1 MLCFCIAQSIII
13 IIVANMITSITVKK
27 VQGENWQ
34 LCKNSIE
41 VMFWF
46 RKYVSLP
53 TTVKLILKCLVLT
66 TDHRLTELLLM
77 NIMWTADI
85 RIKWRCDHRSCHC
98 DLSNRKVS
106 LENVF
111 GASTGFEPMAS
122 ALALQCSTNW
132 AMKTHMLG
140 AGQFVEFIVPMK
152 GMKHMN
158 MYLWRK
164 WIIWILCE
172 LPTYEWNEDV
182 IIAVVIFICDIHM
195 FHSFHRYYEF
205 NKLACPQRMGL
216 HSSVGGALQH

>member
-34 LCKNSIE
+34 LCKNSIK

-85 RIKWRCDHRSCHC
+85 WIKWRCDHCSCDC

-106 LENVF
+106 LKNVF
-111 GASTGFEPMAS
+111 RASTGFEPSAS
-122 ALALQCSTNW
+122 ALVLQCSTNW

-152 GMKHMN
+152 GMKHEYVPMKEMKHMN
-158 MYLWRK
+158 IMWTADIRMKWR
-164 WIIWILCE
+164 C
-172 LPTYEWNEDV
+172 DHRS
-182 IIAVVIFICDIHM
+182 CDIHLWYSYV
-195 FHSFHRYYEF
+195 SF
-205 NKLACPQRMGL
+205 LSQVL
-216 HSSVGGALQH
+216 WIQ